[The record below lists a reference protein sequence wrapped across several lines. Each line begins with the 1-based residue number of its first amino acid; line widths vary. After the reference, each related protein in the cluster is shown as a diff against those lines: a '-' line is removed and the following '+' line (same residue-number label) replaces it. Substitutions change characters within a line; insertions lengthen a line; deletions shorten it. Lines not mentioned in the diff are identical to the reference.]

1 MYAADYLYRLPN
13 VKFVKILVDSQAALL
28 ALNKQ
33 HITAESVLKA
43 AHSLERLTLKGTVVR
58 LAWVKAHVGIQGN
71 ELADS
76 AAKLG
81 GKDEMGSNIRAY
93 LKMPQAELKMS
104 LEVAIREAWTD
115 RWKRDPGYWMTKQFL
130 TKPDKAAGKRACN
143 LSKSSLSRLI
153 QLITGH
159 NFLSYFQF
167 KLDPTIN
174 PLCRMCEE
182 ANETFYHL
190 LIDCPALEVKRR
202 EWFLD
207 LLT

>member
-1 MYAADYLYRLPN
+1 M
-13 VKFVKILVDSQAALL
+13 
-28 ALNKQ
+28 
-33 HITAESVLKA
+33 VL
-43 AHSLERLTLKGTVVR
+43 
-58 LAWVKAHVGIQGN
+58 GIQGN

-207 LLT
+207 QPPVTDNWKPGELLSYSLEEPINSWVTDRDYLMEQTLLELDVNYSITDSDSE